1 MNLNKLNASNL
12 SHPVVQARIYAAMRL
27 AVNASNG
34 MYQHQQKG
42 KFQIAPGK
50 DRATVYIANKSGH
63 NFLRVTYDRKG
74 LTGFRFYCEGGECTA
89 VVLASL
95 WA

>member
-1 MNLNKLNASNL
+1 MLNTSALN
-12 SHPVVQARIYAAMRL
+12 HPTIHARLFAAMRM

-50 DRATVYIANKSGH
+50 DRATVYIANKRGD
-63 NFLRVTYDRKG
+63 NFLRVTYNREG
-74 LTGFRFYCEGGECTA
+74 LSGFRFYCGGGDCTA
-89 VVLASL
+89 VVLQSL
-95 WA
+95 RA

>member
-1 MNLNKLNASNL
+1 MINKSALN
-12 SHPVVQARIYAAMRL
+12 HPTTQARLFAAMRL

-34 MYQHQQKG
+34 MYEHQQKG

-50 DRATVYIANKSGH
+50 ERATVYIANKSGR

-74 LTGFRFYCEGGECTA
+74 LSGFRFYSQGGDCTA

-95 WA
+95 RA

>member
-1 MNLNKLNASNL
+1 MINKSAL
-12 SHPVVQARIYAAMRL
+12 SHPTTQARIFAAMRM

-42 KFQIAPGK
+42 KFQIAPGNN
-50 DRATVYIANKSGH
+50 RATVYIANKSGH
-63 NFLRVTYDRKG
+63 NFLRVTYERG
-74 LTGFRFYCEGGECTA
+74 LLGGFRFYCEGGDCTA

-95 WA
+95 RA

>member
-1 MNLNKLNASNL
+1 MINKSALN
-12 SHPVVQARIYAAMRL
+12 HPTIQARLFAAMRM

-74 LTGFRFYCEGGECTA
+74 LSGFRFYCEGGECTA

-95 WA
+95 RA

>member
-1 MNLNKLNASNL
+1 MINKSALN
-12 SHPVVQARIYAAMRL
+12 HPTIQARLFAAMRM

-50 DRATVYIANKSGH
+50 DRATVYVANKSGH

-74 LTGFRFYCEGGECTA
+74 LTGFRFYCEGGDCTT

-95 WA
+95 RA

>member
-1 MNLNKLNASNL
+1 MINKSALN
-12 SHPVVQARIYAAMRL
+12 HPTTQARLFAAMRM

-34 MYQHQQKG
+34 VYQHQQKG

-74 LTGFRFYCEGGECTA
+74 LSGFRFYCEGGDCTD

-95 WA
+95 RA

>member
-1 MNLNKLNASNL
+1 MINKSALN
-12 SHPVVQARIYAAMRL
+12 HPTTQARLFAAMRM

-34 MYQHQQKG
+34 IYQHQQKG

-74 LTGFRFYCEGGECTA
+74 LSGFRFYCEGGDCTA

-95 WA
+95 RE

>member
-1 MNLNKLNASNL
+1 MINKSALN
-12 SHPVVQARIYAAMRL
+12 HPTIQARLFAAMRL

-42 KFQIAPGK
+42 KYQISPGK
-50 DRATVYIANKSGH
+50 GRATVYIANKSGN

-74 LTGFRFYCEGGECTA
+74 LSGFRFYCEGGECTSA
-89 VVLASL
+89 VLKSL
-95 WA
+95 RA

>member
-1 MNLNKLNASNL
+1 MLNTSALN
-12 SHPVVQARIYAAMRL
+12 HPTTQARLFAAMRL

-50 DRATVYIANKSGH
+50 GRATVYIANKRGD
-63 NFLRVTYDRKG
+63 NFLRVTYNREG
-74 LTGFRFYCEGGECTA
+74 LSGFRFYCGGGDCTA
-89 VVLASL
+89 TVLKSL
-95 WA
+95 RA

>member
-1 MNLNKLNASNL
+1 MINKSALN
-12 SHPVVQARIYAAMRL
+12 HPTIQARLFAAMRM

-42 KFQIAPGK
+42 KFQIAPGN

-63 NFLRVTYDRKG
+63 NFMRITYDRKG
-74 LTGFRFYCEGGECTA
+74 LSGFRFYSHGGDCTA

-95 WA
+95 RA

>member
-1 MNLNKLNASNL
+1 MINKSALN
-12 SHPVVQARIYAAMRL
+12 HPTTQARLFAAMRM

-42 KFQIAPGK
+42 KFQIAPGNG
-50 DRATVYIANKSGH
+50 RATVYIANKSGH
-63 NFLRVTYDRKG
+63 NFLRVTYDREG
-74 LTGFRFYCEGGECTA
+74 LSGFRFYCEGGDCTA

-95 WA
+95 RE